1 MVCLLTY
8 LKIFLNLPLYYV
20 FHLCGSASP
29 EIDSFT
35 QVFIYSLRVVRIY
48 WKRSFNEMSQS
59 TFTGSKLPIET
70 LEQDMKYVSKLTIKT
85 PERRYWYNLFKQ
97 TVSRK
102 TFQTLSILIQKLAY
116 FNDAIVVVLVSLLL
130 TLKHISDLVLV
141 FLLLTLIMF
150 LSNNLS
156 YYCRTSGLECFFV
169 KKGSFL
175 CEKECPISS
184 GTFFKQK
191 QKKTKNSKEKS

>member
-1 MVCLLTY
+1 
-8 LKIFLNLPLYYV
+8 
-20 FHLCGSASP
+20 
-29 EIDSFT
+29 
-35 QVFIYSLRVVRIY
+35 
-48 WKRSFNEMSQS
+48 MSQS
-59 TFTGSKLPIET
+59 TFTCSKLPIET

-85 PERRYWYNLFKQ
+85 PERRYWYNLFKK
-97 TVSRK
+97 TVSLK

-150 LSNNLS
+150 FSNNLS

-191 QKKTKNSKEKS
+191 KKTAKKSLSLVIIFCEICSFLKACCL